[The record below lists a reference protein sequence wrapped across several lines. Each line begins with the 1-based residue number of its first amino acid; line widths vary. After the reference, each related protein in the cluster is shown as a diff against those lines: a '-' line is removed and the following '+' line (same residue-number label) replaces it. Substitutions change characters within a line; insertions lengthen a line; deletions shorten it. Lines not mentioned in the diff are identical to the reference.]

1 MPDPHS
7 PQAAPAAPATPFEAP
22 VEHAVPAATGLART
36 AQILA
41 FLLKYRRAGVFAGLD
56 GDIGEAP
63 LPQVEGDAGPE
74 AFVDDLE
81 ALGPTFVKLGQ
92 ALSTRPDMVPPEYV
106 AALERIQDDVSPMP
120 VEQVRELVEAALGV
134 KLTQAFAEFEAVP
147 LGAAS
152 LAQVHRARLRDGRPV
167 AVKVQ
172 RPGVMQTIVADLDA
186 MAAIAAKADR
196 WTDVGRRVGFADWVH
211 EFRKSLLA
219 ELDYRVEA
227 DNLVRF
233 GLHFADYPEIVVPQ
247 PVWDYTRDRLLVM
260 DLVDGIKVTEIT
272 GLRRTEQNLGA
283 LAEAVMRAYLD
294 MVFVHGDVHADPHPG
309 NLLLTRDSRIALL
322 DLGMV
327 AHVPPR
333 RREQLLKLL
342 FAAVD
347 GRGEDVAAE
356 VIAMGTRLE
365 GFDSGRYH
373 REVGQMIA
381 RYAALSGRRSHPE
394 GRMVL
399 DLVLLGSACGLRTP
413 PELSLLGKTLL
424 NLEAVCNGLDPGLDV
439 KQVVENHLEQVM
451 RQRLKKSFSAT
462 SLASDAMELQA
473 LVRGAP
479 RRVADI
485 LALLADNRMQVK
497 VVGLEESRLMENM
510 QKIANRISTGI
521 IVAALI
527 LASALLMRH
536 DGGARLFGYPAIAL
550 VFFLVAGALGL
561 GIVVSALLRDR
572 RAKPQETPGGG

>member
-1 MPDPHS
+1 MPDPQQFPDAPDTRAVRAEAADADS
-7 PQAAPAAPATPFEAP
+7 AAPS
-22 VEHAVPAATGLART
+22 TGLART

-41 FLLKYRRAGVFAGLD
+41 FLLKYRRAGVLAGLD
-56 GDIGEAP
+56 GDLGEAS
-63 LPQVEGDAGPE
+63 LPPAEGDAGPD

-134 KLTQAFAEFEAVP
+134 KLSQAFAEFDAVP

-172 RPGVMQTIVADLDA
+172 RPGVMQAIVADLDA
-186 MAAIAAKADR
+186 MAGIAAKADR

-365 GFDSGRYH
+365 GFDSERYH

-424 NLEAVCNGLDPGLDV
+424 NLEAVCNGLDPALDV
-439 KQVVENHLEQVM
+439 KQVVEDHLEQVM

-479 RRVADI
+479 RRVSDI
-485 LALLADNRMQVK
+485 LALLADNRLQVK
-497 VVGLEESRLMENM
+497 VVGLEESRLIENM

-527 LASALLMRH
+527 LASAMLMRH

-550 VFFLVAGALGL
+550 VFFVVAALLGL

-572 RAKPQETPGGG
+572 RAKPQETPGNG

>member
-1 MPDPHS
+1 
-7 PQAAPAAPATPFEAP
+7 
-22 VEHAVPAATGLART
+22 
-36 AQILA
+36 
-41 FLLKYRRAGVFAGLD
+41 
-56 GDIGEAP
+56 
-63 LPQVEGDAGPE
+63 
-74 AFVDDLE
+74 
-81 ALGPTFVKLGQ
+81 
-92 ALSTRPDMVPPEYV
+92 
-106 AALERIQDDVSPMP
+106 
-120 VEQVRELVEAALGV
+120 
-134 KLTQAFAEFEAVP
+134 
-147 LGAAS
+147 
-152 LAQVHRARLRDGRPV
+152 V

-172 RPGVMQTIVADLDA
+172 RPGVMQAIVADLDA

-424 NLEAVCNGLDPGLDV
+424 NLEAVCNGLDPALDV
-439 KQVVENHLEQVM
+439 KQVVEDHLEQVM

-479 RRVADI
+479 RRVSDI
-485 LALLADNRMQVK
+485 LALLADNRLQVK
-497 VVGLEESRLMENM
+497 VVGLEESRLIENM

-527 LASALLMRH
+527 LASSLLMRH

-550 VFFLVAGALGL
+550 VFFLVAAALGL

>member
-1 MPDPHS
+1 MQPQDPQQRLETPDHS
-7 PQAAPAAPATPFEAP
+7 IPATPP
-22 VEHAVPAATGLART
+22 SGLSRT
-36 AQILA
+36 AQIIG
-41 FLLKYRRAGVFAGLD
+41 FLLKYRAAGVFSGLD
-56 GDIGEAP
+56 GDLADASLQAAG
-63 LPQVEGDAGPE
+63 GNAGPE
-74 AFVDDLE
+74 ALVDDLE
-81 ALGPTFVKLGQ
+81 ALGPAFIKVGQ
-92 ALSTRPDMVPPEYV
+92 ALSTRPDMVPADYL
-106 AALERIQDDVSPMP
+106 AALERIQDDVAPMP
-120 VEQVRELVEAALGV
+120 VEQVRALVEDALGV
-134 KLTQAFAEFEAVP
+134 KLSQAFAEFDPQP

-172 RPGVMQTIVADLDA
+172 RPDVTPAIVTDLDA
-186 MAAIAAKADR
+186 LAGIAGKADR

-227 DNLVRF
+227 ENLVRF
-233 GLHFADYPEIVVPQ
+233 GRHFAEYPEMVVPQ
-247 PVWDYTRDRLLVM
+247 PVWDYTRERLLTM
-260 DLVDGIKVTEIT
+260 DLADGIKVTEIT
-272 GLRRTEQNLGA
+272 GLRRTEQDLGA

-294 MVFVHGDVHADPHPG
+294 QVFVHGDVHADPHPG
-309 NLLLTRDSRIALL
+309 NLLLTRDGRIALL

-327 AHVPPR
+327 AHIPPR

-347 GRGEDVAAE
+347 GRGEDVAHEA
-356 VIAMGTRLE
+356 IAMGTRLE
-365 GFDSGRYH
+365 GFDGERYQ
-373 REVGQMIA
+373 REVGQLVA
-381 RYAALSGRRSHPE
+381 RYAALTGGRSQPE
-394 GRMVL
+394 GRLLL

-424 NLEAVCNGLDPGLDV
+424 NLEAVCNGLDPALDV
-439 KQVVENHLEQVM
+439 KKVVEEHLEQVM
-451 RQRLKKSFSAT
+451 RQRLKKSFSPAN
-462 SLASDAMELQA
+462 LASEAMELQS

-479 RRVADI
+479 RRMSDI
-485 LALLADNRMQVK
+485 LTLLAENRMQVK
-497 VVGLEESRLMENM
+497 VTGLEESRLMENM

-527 LASALLMRH
+527 LASAMLMRH

-550 VFFLVAGALGL
+550 VFFLVAALLGI

-572 RAKPQETPGGG
+572 RAKPAETPGTG